1 MNLLFT
7 ILYNHLTKQ
16 KVEERQ
22 LDSLCYMHLGEP
34 KVWYGVPGRCSVD
47 FETIWKKY
55 LVGARDMYAGQPDMH
70 DNLVRM

>member
-1 MNLLFT
+1 
-7 ILYNHLTKQ
+7 
-16 KVEERQ
+16 
-22 LDSLCYMHLGEP
+22 MHLGEP
-34 KVWYGVPGRCSVD
+34 KVWYGVPGRCSAD